1 VSISD
6 YPQARGLF
14 SELHA
19 VTDPAEAHGTL
30 VGALCA
36 AKDYRLEDWAAELL
50 PENAALAQGAAAL
63 RDLYAETRAALN
75 APEMPF
81 ELLLPDDDEP
91 LEARTEALGQWCNGF
106 LYGLG
111 TNGDADPE
119 RLPGDA
125 GEVVRDLNEIT
136 RAAVDAQEDA
146 ETNEAAYA
154 ELVEFVRVGV
164 QLIFEQLNA
173 SRQPPEPQ
181 RAVLH

>member
-1 VSISD
+1 MSTSD
-6 YPQARGLF
+6 YPQAQRLF

-30 VGALCA
+30 AGALCA
-36 AKDYRLEDWAAELL
+36 ANDYRLEDWAAELL
-50 PENAALAQGAAAL
+50 PEDAALAQGATAL
-63 RDLYAETRAALN
+63 RDLYLQTRAALN

-81 ELLLPDDDEP
+81 DLLIPDDDEP
-91 LEARTEALGQWCNGF
+91 LEARTAALGQWCNGF

-111 TNGDADPE
+111 TSGGGDPAA
-119 RLPGDA
+119 LPGDA

-146 ETNEAAYA
+146 ETNEAAYS

-164 QLIFEQLNA
+164 QLIFEQLHA
-173 SRQPPEPQ
+173 GRQPPEPQ

>member
-1 VSISD
+1 VSTSD
-6 YPQARGLF
+6 YPQAQRLF
-14 SELHA
+14 SDLHA

-30 VGALCA
+30 AGALCA
-36 AKDYRLEDWAAELL
+36 ANDYRLEDWAAELL
-50 PENAALAQGAAAL
+50 PEDAALVEGAAAL
-63 RDLYAETRAALN
+63 RDLYQQTRAALN

-81 ELLLPDDDEP
+81 DLLIPDDEEP
-91 LEARTEALGQWCNGF
+91 LEARTAALGQWCNGF

-111 TNGDADPE
+111 TNGDADPA

-136 RAAVDAQEDA
+136 RAAVDMREDA
-146 ETNEAAYA
+146 ETNEAAYT

-173 SRQPPEPQ
+173 SRPPPQPQP
-181 RAVLH
+181 AVLH